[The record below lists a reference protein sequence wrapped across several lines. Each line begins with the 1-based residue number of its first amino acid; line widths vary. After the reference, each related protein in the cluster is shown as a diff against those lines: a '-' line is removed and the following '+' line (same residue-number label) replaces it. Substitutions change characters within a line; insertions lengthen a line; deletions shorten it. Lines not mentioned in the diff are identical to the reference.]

1 MGVLLGMN
9 HFHYLQLVV
18 LKILRQKLGK
28 RKESDRH
35 SEKKNKQ
42 VNKMNIKKRIFN
54 FIYFFVILPIAVL
67 FTLAVGGEAIFQTKS
82 ILDMLLGLGMITI
95 PWIWLIL
102 AYRYL
107 LKIFDDKE
115 IN

>member
-1 MGVLLGMN
+1 
-9 HFHYLQLVV
+9 
-18 LKILRQKLGK
+18 
-28 RKESDRH
+28 
-35 SEKKNKQ
+35 
-42 VNKMNIKKRIFN
+42 MNIKKRIFN
-54 FIYFFVILPIAVL
+54 FICFFVILPIAVI
-67 FTLAVGGEAIFQTKS
+67 FTLVVGGEAIFGARS
-82 ILDMLLGLGMITI
+82 ILDMLLGLGMVII